1 MGQSHR
7 QFQRNQTNR
16 NYQNIMAD
24 VKTDEIVLSKPTF
37 VKIETLDP
45 MSVGFNCTIRVG
57 KITSMI
63 NRLNLDG
70 TRLRISEALIGD
82 ETGSVLLSLRN
93 DQIGQV
99 QEGKCY
105 ILRNAKIDMVTGGTM
120 RVAVDRWGLID
131 EVDAEQS
138 DLQINEEKENL
149 SKVEYELVQESKPKG
164 RGRGR
169 GRGRRGRGRGRRG
182 RGRGRGR

>member
-1 MGQSHR
+1 MGTWVIQWIKNTSYFIYR
-7 QFQRNQTNR
+7 YN
-16 NYQNIMAD
+16 MAVSAD
-24 VKTDEIVLSKPTF
+24 KSEEIVLSQPTF
-37 VKIETLDP
+37 VKVSSLNPT
-45 MSVGFNCTIRVG
+45 SVGFNVNVRVG

-82 ETGSVLLSLRN
+82 ETGSILLSLRN
-93 DQIGQV
+93 DQIGLV
-99 QEGKCY
+99 EEGKVY
-105 ILRNAKIDMVTGGTM
+105 ILRNAKIDMVGGGSM

-131 EVDAEQS
+131 AVDAEQS

-149 SKVEYELVQESKPKG
+149 SKVEYELVQESKSKG

-182 RGRGRGR
+182 RR